1 MISSL
6 HFLTFYNSLYHN
18 PDYQQERKKGEKKPK
33 PTNQPNKQTNKQTNK
48 KNCHNHNKHQI
59 NYKVVPGFRLNTGD
73 FIRQMLTNL

>member
-33 PTNQPNKQTNKQTNK
+33 PTNQPNKQTNKQKELPQPQQTSDK
-48 KNCHNHNKHQI
+48 LQSGSWI
-59 NYKVVPGFRLNTGD
+59 QT
-73 FIRQMLTNL
+73 